1 LGRACALAL
10 GGAGARVILVG
21 RSIERL
27 AETHSVL
34 RAAALESEIQCCDVT
49 DENQV
54 EGVFSAISRCD
65 ILINNAGTNV
75 PQAFLDVPSNT
86 LDDLLGLNVRAV
98 FKVSQAAARQMVPQ
112 GSGVIVNMSSQ
123 MGHVGAARR
132 TVYCMTKHAVE
143 GLTKALAIEL
153 APYGIRVNSVS
164 PTYIETPLT
173 RPFLDDLEF
182 RDNVMQKI
190 PLRRLGTPNEVAAAV
205 LFLASPSA
213 SMITGTSLRVDGG
226 YTAQ

>member
-1 LGRACALAL
+1 MF
-10 GGAGARVILVG
+10 
-21 RSIERL
+21 
-27 AETHSVL
+27 
-34 RAAALESEIQCCDVT
+34 SEV
-49 DENQV
+49 
-54 EGVFSAISRCD
+54 SRCD
-65 ILINNAGTNV
+65 VLVNNAGTNI
-75 PQAFLDVPSNT
+75 PQAFLEVPSNT
-86 LDDLLGLNVRAV
+86 LDDLLSVNVRAV
-98 FKVSQAAARQMVPQ
+98 FKVSQAAARQMAPQ

-143 GLTKALAIEL
+143 GLTKALAVEL
-153 APYGIRVNSVS
+153 APFGIRVNSVS

-173 RPFLDDLEF
+173 RPFLQDPEF
-182 RDNVMQKI
+182 RENVTRSI
-190 PLRRLGTPNEVAAAV
+190 PLRRLGTPSEVAAAV

>member
-1 LGRACALAL
+1 MAL
-10 GGAGARVILVG
+10 GEAGARVILVG

-27 AETHSVL
+27 TETHSVL
-34 RAAALESEIQCCDVT
+34 QTAGLESEIQCCDVT
-49 DENQV
+49 DDSQV
-54 EGVFSAISRCD
+54 DKVFAAIPRCD
-65 ILINNAGTNV
+65 VLINNAGTNI
-75 PQAFLDVPSNT
+75 PQAFLDVASSA
-86 LDDLLGLNVRAV
+86 LDDLLGVNVRAV
-98 FKVSQAAARQMVPQ
+98 FKVSQAAARRMVPQ

-153 APYGIRVNSVS
+153 APFGIRVNSVS

-173 RPFLDDLEF
+173 RPFLDDPEF
-182 RDNVMQKI
+182 RENVMHSI
-190 PLRRLGTPNEVAAAV
+190 PLKRLGTPSEVAAAV